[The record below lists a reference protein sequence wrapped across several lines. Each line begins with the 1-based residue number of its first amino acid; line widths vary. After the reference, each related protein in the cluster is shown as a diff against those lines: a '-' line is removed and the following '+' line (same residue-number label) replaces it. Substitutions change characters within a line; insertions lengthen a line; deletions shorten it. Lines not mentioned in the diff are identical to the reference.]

1 MKEITQDNYKD
12 LEFNFHGIVIA
23 YPKVDLYFNSEF
35 YFIKQKIDYDTN
47 KRYYITCGYNE
58 EDQTCEG
65 LAPDRLETNIENAFN
80 CWSQMNY
87 YQFENMKEFCEWY
100 LHKDDKLHQ
109 AVKQF
114 VKDTQK
120 FYDTPKDLNDKL
132 ITECIERRNKEH
144 YFMQKYGFNPYE
156 EEAPEKLCY
165 WDIYNDENC
174 DGELKR
180 IIESKWPKLK
190 ELKDKERLQDA
201 LIPTSELIYKCISHE
216 IPKELLEQ
224 LKEPPAGYVRV
235 IGEDGKPGWLY
246 SPDEIRDKIN
256 PGWNTR
262 REKLKDVLKLLELR
276 DLRQNT
282 IDMLVENMPPE
293 KRCFLEKQ
301 LERDEK
307 RIEDFLNEVI

>member
-65 LAPDRLETNIENAFN
+65 LAPDRLETNIENTFN

-100 LHKDDKLHQ
+100 LYKDDKIKKSIKDFKETTMNSPLYSIPVTDPTELEHLNKLLKTESQ
-109 AVKQF
+109 KAYKHKKAVS
-114 VKDTQK
+114 
-120 FYDTPKDLNDKL
+120 
-132 ITECIERRNKEH
+132 
-144 YFMQKYGFNPYE
+144 YFEQKYGFNPYE
-156 EEAPEKLCY
+156 EQAPEELGY
-165 WDIYNDENC
+165 WEIYNDENC
-174 DGELKR
+174 DDELKR
-180 IIESKWPKLK
+180 IIEKKFPEIK
-190 ELKDKERLQDA
+190 ELASLDA
-201 LIPTSELIYKCISHE
+201 KIIKNKISST
-216 IPKELLEQ
+216 
-224 LKEPPAGYVRV
+224 YTF
-235 IGEDGKPGWLY
+235 
-246 SPDEIRDKIN
+246 DEMRDKIN

-262 REKLKDVLKLLELR
+262 RQQLQDVLKLLELR